1 MKHLWLMALLIPSVV
16 HGAIGS
22 VTGLQG
28 SAAEIKR
35 GSAAVKVQSKTG
47 VESMDTVQVG
57 SKAQVDITFVDETKV
72 KITENSRLVL
82 DDFVYDPK
90 KSDAGKLG
98 MRVAL
103 GTVRYTSGQ
112 IAKNNAQN
120 VNIKTPTATIAVR
133 GTDFA
138 MTVDEVGRS
147 IIVLLPSCQDDREVG
162 RYEISGNCTVGQI
175 DVETAAG
182 MVSLNQP
189 FTATMVTDSGQPPI
203 PPAPVE
209 QVLANVNNDQILRP
223 PLALVEAAAEQEK
236 TKKRRRYPNTIDPD
250 AEEWLAIE
258 EEGTVRTDQR
268 TVIIQQEEQ
277 HQQKVSDDKT
287 NPCAPFDS
295 CGNERSL
302 NWYLRVD
309 EEKGNVIKVSSGERQ
324 DNTTYNISINSHE
337 IETKIV
343 GDGSNK
349 VTVRQWNR

>member
-1 MKHLWLMALLIPSVV
+1 MKYAWLIALVIPSVV

-35 GSAAVKVQSKTG
+35 GSAAVKLQSKTG

-57 SKAQVDITFVDETKV
+57 SKAQVDITFVDDTKV

-98 MRVAL
+98 MKVAL

-120 VNIKTPTATIAVR
+120 VDIRTPTASIAVR

-147 IIVLLPSCQDDREVG
+147 IIVLLPSCKDDREIS

-182 MVSLNQP
+182 LVTLNQP
-189 FTATMVTDSGQPPI
+189 FMATMVTDNAQPPV
-203 PPAPVE
+203 PPATIE
-209 QVLANVNNDQILRP
+209 KVLAGISNDQVLRP
-223 PLALVEAAAEQEK
+223 PLALREIVAKEEK
-236 TKKRRRYPNTIDPD
+236 TRKRRRYPNVIDPE
-250 AEEWLAIE
+250 AEEWLALE
-258 EEGTVRTDQR
+258 EEGTVRTDTR
-268 TVIIQQEEQ
+268 TVIEN
-277 HQQKVSDDKT
+277 VSSKGT
-287 NPCAPFDS
+287 EIVEAPRGNCYPFTS
-295 CGNERSL
+295 CGNEKGL
-302 NWYLRVD
+302 NWYQRVD
-309 EEKGNVIKVSSGERQ
+309 EEKGNVIRIASGERL
-324 DNTTYNISINSHE
+324 DNTTYNISINSND
-337 IETKIV
+337 IETRVV

>member
-1 MKHLWLMALLIPSVV
+1 MKHLWLLAFLIPSVV

-22 VTGLQG
+22 VSELQG

-35 GSAAVKVQSKTG
+35 GSTAIKLQNKTG
-47 VESMDTVQVG
+47 VESMDTVNVG
-57 SKAQVDITFVDETKV
+57 SKAQVNITFVDNTKV

-98 MRVAL
+98 MKVAL

-120 VNIKTPTATIAVR
+120 VDIRTPTATIAVR

-147 IIVLLPSCQDDREVG
+147 IIVLLPSCKDDREIN

-182 MVSLNQP
+182 LVSLNQP
-189 FTATMVTDSGQPPI
+189 FMATMVTDGGQPPV
-203 PPAPVE
+203 PPATIE
-209 QVLANVNNDQILRP
+209 KILSNVNNDQVLRP
-223 PLALVEAAAEQEK
+223 PLALREIVDREEK
-236 TKKRRRYPNTIDPD
+236 ARKRRRYPNAVDPD
-250 AEEWLAIE
+250 AEEWLALE
-258 EEGTVRTDQR
+258 EEGTIRTDTR
-268 TVIIQQEEQ
+268 TVIENVNGRGTEIVE
-277 HQQKVSDDKT
+277 T
-287 NPCAPFDS
+287 PRGNCYPFTT
-295 CGNERSL
+295 CGNEKGL
-302 NWYLRVD
+302 NWYQRVD
-309 EEKGNVIKVSSGERQ
+309 EEKGNVIRIASGEKT
-324 DNTTYNISINSHE
+324 DNTTYNISINSND
-337 IETKIV
+337 IETRVV

>member
-1 MKHLWLMALLIPSVV
+1 MKYLWLMAFVIPSVV
-16 HGAIGS
+16 HGAIGN

-35 GSAAVKVQSKTG
+35 GNTAVKVQSKTG

-57 SKAQVDITFVDETKV
+57 SKAQVDITFVDNTKV

-98 MRVAL
+98 MKVAL

-120 VNIKTPTATIAVR
+120 INIQTPTATIAVR

-147 IIVLLPSCQDDREVG
+147 IIVLLPSCKDDREIG

-182 MVSLNQP
+182 VVSLTQA
-189 FTATMVTDSGQPPI
+189 FMATMVTDSAQPPL
-203 PPAPVE
+203 PPAAIE
-209 QVLANVNNDQILRP
+209 KVLANISNDQVLRP
-223 PLALVEAAAEQEK
+223 PMALREMVAKEDK
-236 TKKRRRYPNTIDPD
+236 SRKRRRYPNVIDPD
-250 AEEWLAIE
+250 AEEWLALE
-258 EEGTVRTDQR
+258 EEGTIRTDTR
-268 TVIIQQEEQ
+268 TVVQAPATTEI
-277 HQQKVSDDKT
+277 KT
-287 NPCAPFDS
+287 VDTNKGNCYPFTT
-295 CGNERSL
+295 CGNEKGL
-302 NWYLRVD
+302 NWYQRVD
-309 EEKGNVIKVSSGERQ
+309 EEKGNVIRIASGEKT
-324 DNTTYNISINSHE
+324 DNTTYNISINSND
-337 IETKIV
+337 IETRVV

>member
-1 MKHLWLMALLIPSVV
+1 MKYSWLIALVIPSVV

-35 GSAAVKVQSKTG
+35 GSTAVKVQSKTG

-120 VNIKTPTATIAVR
+120 VNIRTPTATIAVR

-147 IIVLLPSCQDDREVG
+147 IIVLLPSCQDDREIG
-162 RYEISGNCTVGQI
+162 RYEVSGNCTVGQI
-175 DVETAAG
+175 DVETDAG
-182 MVSLNQP
+182 LVSLNQP
-189 FTATMVTDSGQPPI
+189 FTATMVADAGQAPI

-209 QVLANVNNDQILRP
+209 KVLANVNNDQILRP
-223 PLALVEAAAEQEK
+223 PLALLEAAAEQEK

-268 TVIIQQEEQ
+268 TVVIKQSEE
-277 HQQKVSDDKT
+277 KIEIAETKT

-295 CGNERSL
+295 CGNERNL

-309 EEKGNVIKVSSGERQ
+309 EEKGNVIKISSGEKQ
-324 DNTTYNISINSHE
+324 DNTTYNISINSNE
-337 IETKIV
+337 LETKIV